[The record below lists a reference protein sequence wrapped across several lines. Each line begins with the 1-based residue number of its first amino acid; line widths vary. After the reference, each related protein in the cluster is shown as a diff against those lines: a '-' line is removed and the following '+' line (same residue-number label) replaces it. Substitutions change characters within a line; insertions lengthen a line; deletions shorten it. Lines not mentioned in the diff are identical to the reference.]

1 MKLNNH
7 VPHRLKKRTLK
18 LIWNGKGS
26 KVPKSKGI
34 LSVMRQPSYRYHELL
49 KLMKDVSQEAFRYLS
64 KRLRIRG
71 IVNDRYQTFQGKI
84 VNDFVWS
91 RTPQGAAF
99 WKTAE
104 DVAREY
110 FKEKDSGMLNS
121 IF

>member
-49 KLMKDVSQEAFRYLS
+49 KLMKDVSPEAFRYLS

-71 IVNDRYQTFQGKI
+71 IVNDRYKTFQGKI